1 MSITMCG
8 SHIILSL
15 SLSSLISLSNGG
27 DDRWRWP
34 ANDGAF
40 PSFPSGVQR
49 PVRHRMRLDLAM
61 LYRGGRAS
69 SDNGGEGGRGK
80 GREVRWPTGE
90 IWPAYPIAAFNPH
103 RCLTCKTARKVEGAC
118 GEEGAH
124 DMRPL
129 TVNSDHVG
137 PTRGGKG
144 GDAIGKD

>member
-15 SLSSLISLSNGG
+15 PLSSLISLSNGG
-27 DDRWRWP
+27 DDRWRWL

-49 PVRHRMRLDLAM
+49 PERHRMRLDLAM

-80 GREVRWPTGE
+80 EERYDGPLGKYGPPIPLRRSTHRGAWHARRRGRWREHVVKREPMTWGHWQWAQTMLDLQGV
-90 IWPAYPIAAFNPH
+90 
-103 RCLTCKTARKVEGAC
+103 AR
-118 GEEGAH
+118 EE
-124 DMRPL
+124 MP
-129 TVNSDHVG
+129 
-137 PTRGGKG
+137 
-144 GDAIGKD
+144 